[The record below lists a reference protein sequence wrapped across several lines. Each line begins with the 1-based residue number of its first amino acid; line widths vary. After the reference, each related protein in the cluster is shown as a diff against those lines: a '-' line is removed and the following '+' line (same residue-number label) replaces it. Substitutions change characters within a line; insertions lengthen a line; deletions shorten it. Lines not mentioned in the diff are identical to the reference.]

1 MKIFKMTE
9 DAHLPTKADGDR
21 AYDLYSI
28 EDTEVRFGEVVAIK
42 TGIKI
47 GFPEGYHGIIK
58 PRSGMAAKHGIDV
71 LAGVI
76 DNSYLGELIVIL
88 TKLKSEKDA
97 SLFESSETSYKIKK
111 GDRVAQLKLEK
122 DVTFEVQ
129 EVFNEAELGS
139 SERAD
144 RGLGSSGR

>member
-1 MKIFKMTE
+1 MKIFKMIE

-28 EDTEVRFGEVVAIK
+28 EDTEVRFGEVVAIR

-58 PRSGMAAKHGIDV
+58 PRSGMAVKHGIDV

-76 DNSYLGELIVIL
+76 DEAYKSEIIVVL

-122 DVTFEVQ
+122 DVTFEIQ

-144 RGLGSSGR
+144 KGFGSSGQ